1 MNSVLYTNFV
11 TKYGDDQS
19 LGGGFGKALQNNDK
33 NLALKI
39 ADVKNSKRLE
49 ILLDGMGEIVV
60 SEIDYVLEKKIGDAS

>member
-1 MNSVLYTNFV
+1 MNSTLYSNFIF
-11 TKYGDDQS
+11 KFGEDQS

-49 ILLDGMGEIVV
+49 ILLDETGE
-60 SEIDYVLEKKIGDAS
+60 LL

>member
-39 ADVKNSKRLE
+39 ADAKNSKKLKNMFDE
-49 ILLDGMGEIVV
+49 TGELL
-60 SEIDYVLEKKIGDAS
+60 